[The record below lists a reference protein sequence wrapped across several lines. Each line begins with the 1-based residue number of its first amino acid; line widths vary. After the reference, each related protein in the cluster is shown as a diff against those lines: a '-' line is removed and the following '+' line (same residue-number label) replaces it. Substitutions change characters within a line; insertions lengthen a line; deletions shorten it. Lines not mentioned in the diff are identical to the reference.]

1 MTAAQSER
9 ETLRS
14 LLADLRR
21 LSERFHAD
29 SISRSAGELCSRLE
43 RSRFHLVVAGQ
54 FKRGKTTLLNAL
66 LGRELLP
73 AAVLPLTSAV
83 TMLHYGPE
91 IQAEIVLESGARL
104 PIRTEQLAEFVTE
117 RGNPKNFRR
126 VSWAEIACPND
137 FLREGLVLI
146 DTPGIGSV
154 YKHNTQVTCDFL
166 PRIDGAI
173 FVTSPEPPLGEVELQ
188 FLKELKERSG
198 RLFLVLNK
206 ADQMEPRELAE
217 VLAFT
222 REAAQEDRIF
232 AVSARLALEAKLRA
246 DSALLESSGLPA
258 FEKELQRFLHR
269 EKNQVLLASVL
280 RGARQQMADLR
291 LELSLEIQAARLP
304 VQELD
309 AKASELQRELQHAR
323 QQQEESSLLLHGAID
338 RLRAWVDAEAARFA
352 AAEAGPL
359 SAAVEA
365 YWRQACGLPRNQF
378 AKSMDGFV
386 QRAILE
392 RCDAWRGV
400 LEPAAAAQ
408 LREITGRFEERT
420 NKLIRS
426 VCEIAGR
433 LFGIS
438 VPELAA
444 GGELIGME
452 GSGYYTDPLLDWG
465 LGSAPLLLPPPLFR
479 QYLLR
484 RLRRAAP
491 AELERNSNRVAIDLK
506 RRLEK
511 SVALFQ
517 EAMNRRLEET
527 VQALERALASA
538 VERRQASA
546 AEAGAG
552 LEELTSGICELERLA
567 ERAGRLD
574 AAATIAAGSGSE
586 SYQSSRQPRAAQRS
600 CGERS
605 RVERRLSPCAR
616 VDPGAERGA
625 SNV

>member
-1 MTAAQSER
+1 
-9 ETLRS
+9 
-14 LLADLRR
+14 
-21 LSERFHAD
+21 
-29 SISRSAGELCSRLE
+29 
-43 RSRFHLVVAGQ
+43 
-54 FKRGKTTLLNAL
+54 
-66 LGRELLP
+66 
-73 AAVLPLTSAV
+73 
-83 TMLHYGPE
+83 MLQYGPE
-91 IQAEIVLESGARL
+91 IRAEIVLESGARL

-117 RGNPKNFRR
+117 RGNPKNYKR
-126 VSWAEIACPND
+126 VSWAEVACPND
-137 FLREGLVLI
+137 LLREGLVLI

-154 YKHNTQVTCDFL
+154 YKHNTRVTCDFL

-222 REAAQEDRIF
+222 REAAQEDQIF
-232 AVSARLALEAKLRA
+232 AVSARQALEGKLRA
-246 DSALLESSGLPA
+246 DSPLLESSGLPA
-258 FEKELQRFLHR
+258 FENEIRRFLKH
-269 EKNQVLLASVL
+269 EKSQVLLASVL
-280 RGARQQMADLR
+280 RSARQQMADLR
-291 LELSLEIQAARLP
+291 LALSLEIQAARLP
-304 VQELD
+304 VEELD
-309 AKASELQRELQHAR
+309 AKASELQRELQHAS
-323 QQQEESSLLLHGAID
+323 QEQVDSGLLLRGAID

-452 GSGYYTDPLLDWG
+452 GSGYYTDPLLDLG
-465 LGSAPLLLPPPLFR
+465 LGSAPLLLPGPLFR
-479 QYLLR
+479 RSLLR

-506 RRLEK
+506 ERLEK
-511 SVALFQ
+511 SATLFQ

-527 VQALERALASA
+527 VQALETALATA
-538 VERRQASA
+538 LERRQASA
-546 AEAGAG
+546 AGASAW
-552 LEELTSGICELERLA
+552 LEELTSGISELESVASRVVRLNA
-567 ERAGRLD
+567 AG
-574 AAATIAAGSGSE
+574 TIAEGSGSA
-586 SYQSSRQPRAAQRS
+586 SCHSSR
-600 CGERS
+600 
-605 RVERRLSPCAR
+605 
-616 VDPGAERGA
+616 
-625 SNV
+625 